1 MAHAAN
7 AKILKWL
14 AEERPEHVIE
24 PNLPIVDPHHH
35 LWDLRTYDDEILK
48 EFQHKVYLCEEIA
61 EDIKLSGHNVTQTVF
76 AQCGAFY
83 RAAGDEA
90 LKCVGETE
98 FVNGIAAMSRSGRY
112 GTAEVCAGIFG
123 YADLRAGK
131 DVERVLH
138 AHKEASSNFRG
149 IRSAFPKDLNDAF
162 LEGYSMLGKLG
173 LSFDNY
179 HPDYTR
185 LPTLAKLGQ
194 KFPEVTIIVNHLG
207 GKVDP
212 NDSPG
217 DIAEWREC
225 IDKISK
231 CPNAVMKVGG
241 AQQRVGAWE
250 PPFHNNLR
258 QSPIG
263 SSELCDLLYERYIY
277 AIEAFGPD
285 RCMFESNFPVDK
297 ECVSYRTLWN
307 MFKLVAKRAGLS
319 TSEKTAVFSR
329 TAQQVYQLN

>member
-1 MAHAAN
+1 M
-7 AKILKWL
+7 
-14 AEERPEHVIE
+14 
-24 PNLPIVDPHHH
+24 
-35 LWDLRTYDDEILK
+35 
-48 EFQHKVYLCEEIA
+48 
-61 EDIKLSGHNVTQTVF
+61 
-76 AQCGAFY
+76 
-83 RAAGDEA
+83 
-90 LKCVGETE
+90 
-98 FVNGIAAMSRSGRY
+98 
-112 GTAEVCAGIFG
+112 
-123 YADLRAGK
+123 
-131 DVERVLH
+131 
-138 AHKEASSNFRG
+138 
-149 IRSAFPKDLNDAF
+149 
-162 LEGYSMLGKLG
+162 
-173 LSFDNY
+173 
-179 HPDYTR
+179 
-185 LPTLAKLGQ
+185 AKLGQ

-212 NDSPG
+212 NDSTG

-263 SSELCDLLYERYIY
+263 STELCDLLYERYIY

-329 TAQQVYQLN
+329 TAQQVYRLN

>member
-7 AKILKWL
+7 AELIQWL
-14 AEERPEHVIE
+14 AEERPEQVLE

-48 EFQHKVYLCEEIA
+48 EFQHKVYMCEEIA

-83 RAAGDEA
+83 RAAGEEA

-319 TSEKTAVFSR
+319 ASEKTAVFSR
-329 TAQQVYQLN
+329 TAQQVYRLN

>member
-7 AKILKWL
+7 AKPLKWL
-14 AEERPEHVIE
+14 AEERPEQVIE
-24 PNLPIVDPHHH
+24 PNLPIVDSHHH

-83 RAAGDEA
+83 RAAGEEA

-112 GTAEVCAGIFG
+112 GSAEVCAGIFG

-138 AHKEASSNFRG
+138 AHLEASSNFRG
-149 IRSAFPKDLNDAF
+149 IRSAFPKDLNDTF
-162 LEGYSMLGKLG
+162 LEGYSVLGKLG

-212 NDSPG
+212 NDSTG

-258 QSPIG
+258 PSPIG

-277 AIEAFGPD
+277 VIEAFGPN

-329 TAQQVYQLN
+329 TAQQVYRLN

>member
-83 RAAGDEA
+83 RAAGEEA

-149 IRSAFPKDLNDAF
+149 IRSAFPKDLNDTF

-319 TSEKTAVFSR
+319 ASEKTAVFSR

>member
-7 AKILKWL
+7 AKPLKWL
-14 AEERPEHVIE
+14 AEERPEQVIE

-319 TSEKTAVFSR
+319 ASEKTAVFSR

>member
-1 MAHAAN
+1 
-7 AKILKWL
+7 
-14 AEERPEHVIE
+14 
-24 PNLPIVDPHHH
+24 
-35 LWDLRTYDDEILK
+35 
-48 EFQHKVYLCEEIA
+48 
-61 EDIKLSGHNVTQTVF
+61 
-76 AQCGAFY
+76 
-83 RAAGDEA
+83 
-90 LKCVGETE
+90 
-98 FVNGIAAMSRSGRY
+98 
-112 GTAEVCAGIFG
+112 
-123 YADLRAGK
+123 
-131 DVERVLH
+131 
-138 AHKEASSNFRG
+138 
-149 IRSAFPKDLNDAF
+149 
-162 LEGYSMLGKLG
+162 MLGKLG

-212 NDSPG
+212 NDSTG

-263 SSELCDLLYERYIY
+263 STELCDLLYERYIY

-329 TAQQVYQLN
+329 TAQQVYRLN

>member
-7 AKILKWL
+7 AKPLKWL
-14 AEERPEHVIE
+14 AEERPEQVIE

-83 RAAGDEA
+83 RAAGEEA

-212 NDSPG
+212 NDSTG

-263 SSELCDLLYERYIY
+263 STELCDLLYERYIY

-329 TAQQVYQLN
+329 TAQQVYRLN

>member
-7 AKILKWL
+7 AKPLKWL
-14 AEERPEHVIE
+14 AEERPEQVIE

-83 RAAGDEA
+83 RAAGEEA

-212 NDSPG
+212 NDSTG
-217 DIAEWREC
+217 DIAEWRKC

-263 SSELCDLLYERYIY
+263 STELCDLLYERYIY

-329 TAQQVYQLN
+329 TAQQVYRLN

>member
-83 RAAGDEA
+83 RAAGEEA

>member
-7 AKILKWL
+7 AKPLKWL
-14 AEERPEHVIE
+14 AEERPEQVIE

-83 RAAGDEA
+83 RAAGEEA

-185 LPTLAKLGQ
+185 YPPVLGQ

-212 NDSPG
+212 NDSTG

-263 SSELCDLLYERYIY
+263 STELCDLLYERYIY

-319 TSEKTAVFSR
+319 ASEKTAVFSR
-329 TAQQVYQLN
+329 TAQQVYRLN

>member
-7 AKILKWL
+7 AELIQWL
-14 AEERPEHVIE
+14 AEERPEQVLE

-35 LWDLRTYDDEILK
+35 LWDLRTYHDEILK
-48 EFQHKVYLCEEIA
+48 EFQHKVYMCEEIA

-83 RAAGDEA
+83 RAAGEEA

-149 IRSAFPKDLNDAF
+149 IRSAFPKNLNDTF
-162 LEGYSMLGKLG
+162 LEGYSVLGKLG

-179 HPDYTR
+179 HPDHTR

-263 SSELCDLLYERYIY
+263 SSELSDLLYERYIY
-277 AIEAFGPD
+277 AIEAFGPY

-319 TSEKTAVFSR
+319 ASEKTAVFSR

>member
-1 MAHAAN
+1 
-7 AKILKWL
+7 
-14 AEERPEHVIE
+14 
-24 PNLPIVDPHHH
+24 
-35 LWDLRTYDDEILK
+35 
-48 EFQHKVYLCEEIA
+48 
-61 EDIKLSGHNVTQTVF
+61 
-76 AQCGAFY
+76 
-83 RAAGDEA
+83 
-90 LKCVGETE
+90 
-98 FVNGIAAMSRSGRY
+98 
-112 GTAEVCAGIFG
+112 
-123 YADLRAGK
+123 
-131 DVERVLH
+131 
-138 AHKEASSNFRG
+138 
-149 IRSAFPKDLNDAF
+149 
-162 LEGYSMLGKLG
+162 MLGKLG

-319 TSEKTAVFSR
+319 ASEKTAVFSR
-329 TAQQVYQLN
+329 TAQQVYRLN

>member
-7 AKILKWL
+7 AKPLKWL
-14 AEERPEHVIE
+14 AEERPEQVIE

-83 RAAGDEA
+83 RAAGEEA

-194 KFPEVTIIVNHLG
+194 NFPEVTIIVNHLG

-212 NDSPG
+212 NDSTG

-263 SSELCDLLYERYIY
+263 STELCDLLYERYIY

-329 TAQQVYQLN
+329 TAQQVYRLN

>member
-7 AKILKWL
+7 AKPLKWL
-14 AEERPEHVIE
+14 AEERPEQVIE

-83 RAAGDEA
+83 RAAGEEA

-258 QSPIG
+258 PSPIG
-263 SSELCDLLYERYIY
+263 SSELCDLLYERYVY

-319 TSEKTAVFSR
+319 ASEKTAVFSR
-329 TAQQVYQLN
+329 TAQQVYRLN

>member
-7 AKILKWL
+7 AKPLKWL
-14 AEERPEHVIE
+14 AEERPEQVIE

-83 RAAGDEA
+83 RAAGEEA

-212 NDSPG
+212 NDSTS
-217 DIAEWREC
+217 DIAEWRKC

-263 SSELCDLLYERYIY
+263 STELCDLLYERYIY

-329 TAQQVYQLN
+329 TAQQVYRLN